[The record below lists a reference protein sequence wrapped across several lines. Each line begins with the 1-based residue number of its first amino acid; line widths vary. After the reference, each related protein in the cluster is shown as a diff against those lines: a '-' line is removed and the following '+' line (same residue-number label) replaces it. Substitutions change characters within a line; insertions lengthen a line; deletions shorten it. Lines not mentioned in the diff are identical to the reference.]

1 MTDYMSGN
9 PNKAPLEPYFLGM
22 GEGERNRSFNML
34 VRNVA
39 KADQTGREFGLIEM
53 SGVKGLGAPPH
64 SHGNEAES
72 FFGLEG
78 TVRVWVGEQ
87 DALVHPG
94 DFVFIPRHLRH
105 KFRIES
111 EYAKFLCLITP
122 GSRRTLR
129 TSASFPASRTSL
141 RSLRASTG
149 TWSRTGR
156 EVQRS
161 GQLVEPSSRAMSAA
175 VSSIN
180 FDTRACSAVV
190 NSSSGMT
197 TETTTGSESPD
208 AKIGAEIDE
217 IPGTTPS

>member
-122 GSRRTLR
+122 GSGFEDFFHALGEST
-129 TSASFPASRTSL
+129 TDAFPTNPEDF
-141 RSLRASTG
+141 
-149 TWSRTGR
+149 R
-156 EVQRS
+156 EF
-161 GQLVEPSSRAMSAA
+161 PS
-175 VSSIN
+175 IE
-180 FDTRACSAVV
+180 D
-190 NSSSGMT
+190 
-197 TETTTGSESPD
+197 
-208 AKIGAEIDE
+208 IAEVAPRFNWYLEQDW
-217 IPGTTPS
+217 T